1 MVAVA
6 STVAVMEEQ
15 VAPEA
20 VVVADAKMLILL
32 VLVELVDYL
41 MVEMVLQHRPVIL
54 EITKAVMVE
63 IAPEAAVAVAA
74 PKETVILTHAVVMV
88 DLVSL
93 LSHTTRNY
101 YFILLCLTI
110 KKIISL

>member
-1 MVAVA
+1 MEAVA
-6 STVAVMEEQ
+6 STLLVMEEQ
-15 VAPEA
+15 VAPEE

-41 MVEMVLQHRPVIL
+41 MAKMELKHRPVIL

-74 PKETVILTHAVVMV
+74 P
-88 DLVSL
+88 
-93 LSHTTRNY
+93 
-101 YFILLCLTI
+101 
-110 KKIISL
+110 

>member
-1 MVAVA
+1 MVAAA
-6 STVAVMEEQ
+6 STVPVMEEQ

-20 VVVADAKMLILL
+20 VVVADVKMLILL

-41 MVEMVLQHRPVIL
+41 MAKMVSKHRPVIL

-74 PKETVILTHAVVMV
+74 P
-88 DLVSL
+88 
-93 LSHTTRNY
+93 
-101 YFILLCLTI
+101 
-110 KKIISL
+110 

>member
-20 VVVADAKMLILL
+20 VVVVDANILILL

-41 MVEMVLQHRPVIL
+41 MVEMELKHPLLIL
-54 EITKAVMVE
+54 ETTKVE
-63 IAPEAAVAVAA
+63 MEQVAPEVAEAVEA
-74 PKETVILTHAVVMV
+74 P
-88 DLVSL
+88 
-93 LSHTTRNY
+93 
-101 YFILLCLTI
+101 
-110 KKIISL
+110 